1 MIMHPPSAR
10 LLCLGWLPILLVPR
24 VRASF
29 TISPGGTTLQQC
41 LPTDLIWTEE
51 HLWAAPNAEDS
62 PGDPTLH
69 DFGIINSSF
78 ILWTVNLPVGQN
90 VSFTYVQTANLYYI
104 YSSAEYMVVPGQDDS
119 CLTGS
124 SSTGTSSVLPI
135 SVSSSA
141 SIISSS
147 TSLIPSSTSIT
158 SGSTNTISSS
168 ASAISSSAS
177 ASSDPSASKTPAV
190 ANADGNKPAR
200 NLAWVAGLV
209 VGLAAVIIGVIAAF
223 FITRPFLHAG
233 TLPNNEMSQPRREGA
248 GGLEVAAH
256 LLGASPQIP
265 EGHSAITPPPLSF
278 DRGPF
283 TSHDQSHD
291 SLLHGGTSE
300 KEGLSG
306 ETLSSFL
313 KGLVGLTSNATAA
326 SEINISTSPSTS
338 RDVDGGIA
346 FSDDGVP
353 DILPPDYE
361 DRRPATIQV
370 R

>member
-1 MIMHPPSAR
+1 MHPPSAR
-10 LLCLGWLPILLVPR
+10 LLCLGWLPNLLVPR

-29 TISPGGTTLQQC
+29 TISPEDTTLQQC

-51 HLWAAPNAEDS
+51 PPIHLWAAPNAEDS

-141 SIISSS
+141 STISSS

-190 ANADGNKPAR
+190 ANADGNKPAL

-209 VGLAAVIIGVIAAF
+209 VGLAAVIIGAITAF
-223 FITRPFLHAG
+223 FIVRCRRRRLQTRPFLHAG

-300 KEGLSG
+300 KEGLS
-306 ETLSSFL
+306 
-313 KGLVGLTSNATAA
+313 AA

>member
-1 MIMHPPSAR
+1 
-10 LLCLGWLPILLVPR
+10 
-24 VRASF
+24 
-29 TISPGGTTLQQC
+29 
-41 LPTDLIWTEE
+41 
-51 HLWAAPNAEDS
+51 
-62 PGDPTLH
+62 
-69 DFGIINSSF
+69 
-78 ILWTVNLPVGQN
+78 
-90 VSFTYVQTANLYYI
+90 
-104 YSSAEYMVVPGQDDS
+104 MVVPGQDDS

-124 SSTGTSSVLPI
+124 SSM
-135 SVSSSA
+135 SSSA
-141 SIISSS
+141 STISSS

-190 ANADGNKPAR
+190 ANADGNKPAL

-209 VGLAAVIIGVIAAF
+209 VGLAAVIIGAITAF
-223 FITRPFLHAG
+223 FIVRCRRRRLQTRPFLHAG

>member
-1 MIMHPPSAR
+1 MHPPSAT

-29 TISPGGTTLQQC
+29 TISPEGTTLQQC

-78 ILWTVNLPVGQN
+78 ILWTVDLPVGQN
-90 VSFTYVQTANLYYI
+90 VSFTYVQTANLYHI

-124 SSTGTSSVLPI
+124 SSTGTSSALPI

-141 SIISSS
+141 STTSSS

-158 SGSTNTISSS
+158 SGNTNTISSS

-177 ASSDPSASKTPAV
+177 TRSDPSASKTPAV

-256 LLGASPQIP
+256 LPASPQIP
-265 EGHSAITPPPLSF
+265 EEHSAITPPALSF
-278 DRGPF
+278 DTGPF
-283 TSHDQSHD
+283 ASHAQSQD

-306 ETLSSFL
+306 ETFSSFL
-313 KGLVGLTSNATAA
+313 GGLVRLTSNATAA
-326 SEINISTSPSTS
+326 SDINIPTAPSTS

-361 DRRPATIQV
+361 DRRPATIQM